1 MAMTREEMIAQV
13 SEMAEESDSVAVGY
27 YLDNAAEVILN
38 QMYPFNEDWETESGE
53 LPTIPVRYQNLQMR
67 IAVIFLNKRG
77 ADGETMHIENGINRH
92 YSTTD
97 VPADI
102 RRQIVPKAVAF

>member
-38 QMYPFNEDWETESGE
+38 TMYPFNEDWETETGE
-53 LPTIPVRYQNLQMR
+53 LPTIPVRYENLQMR

-77 ADGETMHIENGINRH
+77 ADGESMHIENGINRH

-97 VPADI
+97 VPADL

>member
-1 MAMTREEMIAQV
+1 MAMTRDEMIKQV
-13 SEMAEESDSVAVGY
+13 SEMAEERDLSAVGY

-38 QMYPFNEDWETESGE
+38 QMYPFNESWETEDGSS
-53 LPTIPVRYQNLQMR
+53 PTVPARYQNVQMR

-77 ADGETMHIENGINRH
+77 ADGESMHIENGINRH

-97 VPADI
+97 VPADL

>member
-38 QMYPFNEDWETESGE
+38 QMYPFNEDWETETGE